1 MRSEN
6 FTTTELMFR
15 DGLEMSE
22 TYQESQVCEENL
34 NGGHSNPTQF
44 LKVSLQ
50 KDCAMCE
57 FYQNH

>member
-15 DGLEMSE
+15 DGLEIQE
-22 TYQESQVCEENL
+22 TYQESQVREENL
-34 NGGHSNPTQF
+34 IGGHSNNTQF
-44 LKVSLQ
+44 LKISLH

>member
-6 FTTTELMFR
+6 FTTTELMFK

-44 LKVSLQ
+44 LKNLTPERLCYV
-50 KDCAMCE
+50 
-57 FYQNH
+57 